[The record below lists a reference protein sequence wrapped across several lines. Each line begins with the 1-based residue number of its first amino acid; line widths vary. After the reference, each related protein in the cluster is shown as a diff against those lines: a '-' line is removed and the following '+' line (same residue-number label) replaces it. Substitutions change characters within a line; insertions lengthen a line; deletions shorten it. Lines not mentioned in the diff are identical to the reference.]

1 MELFNNYQ
9 PIGFVVEKNK
19 FNISIWRQLFD
30 YCSHYHG
37 QFRQLIAI
45 MLGFSFAD
53 VMIPWLMKYGID
65 EFITPKTTEGLPT
78 FIGLIA
84 LAVFFRSFL
93 VFVMIRVGGLLN
105 VEVAYKIR
113 QDCFTHI
120 QKLSLSYF
128 DYRPVGWL
136 MSRITS
142 DCRTLG
148 GALSWGIVDIIFGF
162 AMMFLITVI
171 MLIMSFKLALLVLL
185 IIPILLWVSYF
196 FKKYILHAF
205 REVREYNAQVSGSFN
220 EGVSGAGT
228 TKLLVQENNNF
239 ESFKQIT
246 DQMASASI
254 NAATKSSIYLP
265 LILLIGSIGTA
276 LALWNG
282 GTYVFEFQSS
292 NGSLGISYGT
302 LVAFIAYTIKFFQP
316 IQDIARRFSELQNA
330 QAAAERIF
338 EVLATEPKIK
348 DGESTVQPTKPLT
361 GTVDIENLKFSYS
374 ENEPLFENFHLK
386 IKAGECV
393 ALVGETGSG
402 KTTLTNL
409 IARFYEPTGGQIKL
423 DGIDYTKLPLL
434 WIHQQLGII
443 LQTPHLFRGTIA
455 ENIAY
460 GRNTVDLPEIKAAA
474 KRVNA
479 HPFIQRLPGGY
490 DFKLGEGGSGISVGQ
505 KQLLTFARAI
515 LIDPQIMIM
524 DEATS
529 SIDTETEQ
537 LIQEATNHMLENRTS
552 IIVAHRLSTIQ
563 HADRIVVLS
572 HGKIVEVGNHDF
584 LLKKRG
590 VYFNLYS
597 TQFSVNCS

>member
-1 MELFNNYQ
+1 
-9 PIGFVVEKNK
+9 
-19 FNISIWRQLFD
+19 
-30 YCSHYHG
+30 
-37 QFRQLIAI
+37 
-45 MLGFSFAD
+45 MLGFSLAD

-65 EFITPKTTEGLPT
+65 EFITPGTTQGLPT
-78 FIGLIA
+78 FIFLIA
-84 LAVFFRSFL
+84 IAVFFRSFL
-93 VFVMIRVGGLLN
+93 VFLMIRIGGRLN
-105 VEVAYKIR
+105 VEVAYDIR
-113 QDCFTHI
+113 RACFAHI

-148 GALSWGIVDIIFGF
+148 SALSWGLVDIVFGL
-162 AMMFLITVI
+162 AMMFLISLI
-171 MLIMSFKLALLVLL
+171 MLMMAFKLALIVLL
-185 IIPILLWVSYF
+185 IIPILLLVSYS
-196 FKKYILHAF
+196 FKKYILNAF
-205 REVREYNAQVSGSFN
+205 REVREYNAQVSGAFN

-228 TKLLVQENNNF
+228 TKLLVQEDHNF
-239 ESFKQIT
+239 EAFKQIT
-246 DQMASASI
+246 DQMASASV

-276 LALWNG
+276 VALWKG
-282 GTYVFEFQSS
+282 GTYVFEFQDSI
-292 NGSLGISYGT
+292 GLAGISYGT
-302 LVAFIAYTIKFFQP
+302 LVAFIAYSIKFFQP
-316 IQDIARRFSELQNA
+316 IQDIARRFSEFQNA

-338 EVLATEPKIK
+338 EVLATKAKIK
-348 DGESTVQPTKPLT
+348 DGEDLTVPTQPLT
-361 GTVDIENLKFSYS
+361 GAVEIENLEFAYTTG
-374 ENEPLFENFHLK
+374 EPLFEDLNLT

-409 IARFYEPTGGQIKL
+409 ISRFYEPTGGKIKL

-460 GRNTVDLPEIKAAA
+460 GRDKIDLNEIKVAA

-479 HPFIQRLPGGY
+479 DPFIQKLPGGY
-490 DFKLGEGGSGISVGQ
+490 EFKLGEGGSGISVGQ
-505 KQLLTFARAI
+505 KQLLTFARAV
-515 LIDPQIMIM
+515 LINPQIMIM

-537 LIQEATNHMLENRTS
+537 LIQEATNHMLEGRTS

-572 HGKIVEVGNHDF
+572 HGKIVEMGNHDT
-584 LLKKRG
+584 LMKKRG
-590 VYFNLYS
+590 AYFNLYS
-597 TQFSVNCS
+597 TQFSLHCS